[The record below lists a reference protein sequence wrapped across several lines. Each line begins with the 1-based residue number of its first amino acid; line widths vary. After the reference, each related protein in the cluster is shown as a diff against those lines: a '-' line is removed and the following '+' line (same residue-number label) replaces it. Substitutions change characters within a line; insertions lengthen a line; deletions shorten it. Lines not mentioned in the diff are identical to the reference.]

1 MRAELWWAGVCLSAG
16 MVGGAIFSDLPVV
29 AVVINSNAA
38 DIATTGELPFADL
51 SESTWCIDDGG
62 CWRSVRDGLMISRTA
77 GTVYEGIGLQDGDVL
92 VRYDRTGLQGINS
105 LETLSQKLER
115 ERATCL
121 TVYRGQETIT
131 MGLLLPR
138 ADEADDTAAK
148 SDPETTDPCTEDASR
163 SRRSSRRRSRSK

>member
-16 MVGGAIFSDLPVV
+16 MVGGAVFSDLPVV
-29 AVVINSNAA
+29 AVVINRDDAA
-38 DIATTGELPFADL
+38 VAAAGAMPFADL
-51 SESTWCIDDGG
+51 AESAWCIDDGG

-92 VRYDRTGLQGINS
+92 VSYDQTGLQGIYG
-105 LETLSQKLER
+105 LERLSSTLER

-138 ADEADDTAAK
+138 ADGGADTAA
-148 SDPETTDPCTEDASR
+148 SEPEPADPCAKKTSR
-163 SRRSSRRRSRSK
+163 RRSSRRRSRSN